1 MTLRISPHLLNGI
14 EVHHL
19 GNSLLLLG
27 VLGNGL
33 GLQQVALRAV
43 LVTLEPNRDDS
54 SHVATQHDTT
64 GYERCL

>member
-43 LVTLEPNRDDS
+43 LVTLACIEGIRSNQ
-54 SHVATQHDTT
+54 TETT
-64 GYERCL
+64 HLT